1 MAEHGRW
8 RSRDIISILD
18 FERKELEELFER
30 TDRFVK
36 GYESGTPLKDK
47 IVSTAFFEP
56 STRTRLSFTVAAIR
70 LGAHVIDLN
79 TEMSS
84 VAKGES
90 LADTVGMLGR
100 YSDLIVLRH
109 PSEGAALFAARL
121 SSKPV
126 INAGDGSQHHPTQA
140 MLDLYTVSRS
150 VGTIDGLEYAVIG
163 DLKYGRAA
171 SSFVYGL
178 SKFRPR
184 RVYLVSPPQ
193 LAPRQEV
200 RETIAELG
208 LPVSYNTKLD
218 NVVKEVDVLYV
229 TRIQK
234 ERFVDQDEYVKVKG
248 SYSVTRETLS
258 EAKKGCIVLHPL
270 PRVDELSYDID
281 TLEQAVYKKQAEW
294 GVPLRMA
301 LLEVI
306 MGDTV

>member
-1 MAEHGRW
+1 MVEQAKW
-8 RSRDIISILD
+8 RGRDIISILD
-18 FERKELEELFER
+18 FEREELEELFER
-30 TDRFVK
+30 TDRFV
-36 GYESGTPLKDK
+36 GSSVYGGPLKGR

-70 LGAHVIDLN
+70 LGAQVIDLN

-90 LADTVGMLGR
+90 LADTVGMLER
-100 YSDLIVLRH
+100 YSDLVVLRH

-140 MLDLYTVSRS
+140 MLDLYTVSRI
-150 VGTIDGLEYAVIG
+150 VGTIDGLEYAVVG

-178 SKFRPR
+178 SKFRPKAIR
-184 RVYLVSPPQ
+184 LVSPMQ
-193 LAPRQEV
+193 LAPKPEV
-200 RETIAELG
+200 RETITELG
-208 LPVSYNTKLD
+208 LPVSYHTKLD
-218 NVVKEVDVLYV
+218 DVVKEVDVLYV

-234 ERFVDQDEYVKVKG
+234 ERFVDQDEYTKVKG
-248 SYSVTRETLS
+248 SYSITAETLS
-258 EAKKGCIVLHPL
+258 ETKKGCIVLHPL
-270 PRVDELSYDID
+270 PRVDELSYEID

-301 LLEVI
+301 LLEMI
-306 MGDTV
+306 MGDSI